1 MIIKRGV
8 KIQLLVFAVITVLT
22 MAYTLVN
29 IIGIGQGV
37 LDLRYKVYV
46 DLSDSG
52 GIFSNAEVTY
62 RGVTVGR
69 VGPLHLTQN
78 GVRVE
83 LRIDRGKKVPA
94 NGVQAYVLNRSG
106 VGEQYVDLRPA
117 GNGPS
122 LKNGDVIQRDHT
134 HLPVQT
140 YELLHNV
147 DALVRTVNPK
157 DLGTVIDELDKG
169 LSGTGPDLQALL
181 DSNKRILDA
190 LNATLPET
198 IQLLNNGRTVLDTQV
213 DEGPTFRQFSH
224 DLASLTAELKNDD
237 KNVRSVLNTT
247 PGTLDQ
253 ANDLFDQIEPT
264 LPTLLANGSVIGQV
278 LTSRSTQLRQMLV
291 TYPLIVGGA
300 FTAAPGD
307 GTVHFGVELNV
318 NAPPVCT
325 KGYESTRVRYPQD
338 TRPASVNPKASCKL
352 PKNSPTAVRGS
363 RNAPPAAPYPALP
376 PGATSGAGFPYER
389 SYAGQA
395 GSGSADQ
402 SSGQGSSG
410 QGSSGGAAKQASS
423 SQQSAG
429 TGQASTPGLQ
439 TLFVTGYDPRTR
451 VYVGPD
457 GKRYRLGK
465 VSQLTGDASWQ
476 TLLLSPIV
484 G

>member
-8 KIQLLVFAVITVLT
+8 KIQLLIFAVITVVT
-22 MAYTLVN
+22 MAYTAVN
-29 IIGIGQGV
+29 IIGLGQGV

-46 DLSDSG
+46 DLADSG
-52 GIFSNAEVTY
+52 GIFQNAEVTY
-62 RGVTVGR
+62 RGVSVGR
-69 VGPLHLTQN
+69 VGPLHLTTN

-83 LRIDRGKKVPA
+83 LRINRDQRVPA
-94 NGVQAYVLNRSG
+94 NGVQAYILNRSG

-117 GNGPS
+117 GNGRS
-122 LKNGDVIQRDHT
+122 LKNGDVIHLDHT

-169 LSGTGPDLQALL
+169 LSGTGPDLQSLL
-181 DSNKRILDA
+181 DSNKKILDA
-190 LNATLPET
+190 LDATYPET

-213 DEGPTFRQFSH
+213 DEGATFREFSH
-224 DLASLTAELKNDD
+224 NLASLTTELKKGDGD
-237 KNVRSVLNTT
+237 IRTLLNTT
-247 PGTLDQ
+247 PGALDQ
-253 ANDLFDQIEPT
+253 GNDLFNRLEPT

-278 LTSRSTQLRQMLV
+278 LTSRYPALRQMLV
-291 TYPLIVGGA
+291 TYPLIVGGT

-307 GTVHFGVELNV
+307 GTVHFGVELNS

-338 TRPASVNPKASCKL
+338 TRPASINPKASCKA
-352 PKNSPTAVRGS
+352 PKNAPTAVRGS
-363 RNAPPAAPYPALP
+363 RNAPKALPYPQLP

-389 SYAGQA
+389 SY
-395 GSGSADQ
+395 SAQ
-402 SSGQGSSG
+402 STGQGSSD
-410 QGSSGGAAKQASS
+410 AA
-423 SQQSAG
+423 QQTS
-429 TGQASTPGLQ
+429 TGQSPVVGQSSPSGLQ
-439 TLFVTGYDPRTR
+439 TLFITGYDPRTR

-457 GKRYRLGK
+457 GNHYRLGK

>member
-8 KIQLLVFAVITVLT
+8 KVQLLIFAIITVVS
-22 MAYTLVN
+22 MAYTAVN
-29 IIGIGQGV
+29 IIGLGQGV

-46 DLSDSG
+46 DLADSG
-52 GIFSNAEVTY
+52 GIFQNAEVTY

-69 VGPLHLTQN
+69 VGPLHLTTN

-83 LRIDRGKKVPA
+83 LRINRGRKVPA
-94 NGVQAYVLNRSG
+94 NDVQAYILNRSG

-117 GNGPS
+117 GNGRS
-122 LKNGDVIQRDHT
+122 LKNGDVIPRGHT

-169 LSGTGPDLQALL
+169 LSGTGPDLQSLL
-181 DSNKRILDA
+181 DSNKKILDA
-190 LNATLPET
+190 LDATYPET

-213 DEGPTFRQFSH
+213 DEGATFRDFSH
-224 DLASLTAELKNDD
+224 NLASLTTELKKGDGD
-237 KNVRSVLNTT
+237 IRTLLDTT
-247 PGTLDQ
+247 PGALDQ
-253 ANDLFDQIEPT
+253 GNDLFDRLEPT

-278 LTSRSTQLRQMLV
+278 LTSRYPALRQMLV
-291 TYPLIVGGA
+291 TYPLIVGGT

-307 GTVHFGVELNV
+307 GTVHFGVELNL
-318 NAPPVCT
+318 NSPPVCT
-325 KGYESTRVRYPQD
+325 KGYEGTRVRYPQD
-338 TRPASVNPKASCKL
+338 TRPASINPNASCKA
-352 PKNSPTAVRGS
+352 PKNAPTDVRGS
-363 RNAPPAAPYPALP
+363 RNAPKPLPYPQLP
-376 PGATSGAGFPYER
+376 AGATSGAGFPYER
-389 SYAGQA
+389 SY
-395 GSGSADQ
+395 SA
-402 SSGQGSSG
+402 
-410 QGSSGGAAKQASS
+410 
-423 SQQSAG
+423 QSAG
-429 TGQASTPGLQ
+429 QDSSDAAQQTSAGQSSAAGQSSPSGLQ
-439 TLFVTGYDPRTR
+439 TLFITGYDPRTR

-457 GKRYRLGK
+457 GKQYRLGK

>member
-1 MIIKRGV
+1 VIIKRGV
-8 KIQLLVFAVITVLT
+8 KIQLVIFAIITVVT
-22 MAYTLVN
+22 MAYTAVN
-29 IIGIGQGV
+29 IIGLGQGV
-37 LDLRYKVYV
+37 LDLRYKVYL
-46 DLSDSG
+46 DLADSG

-69 VGPLHLTQN
+69 VGPLHLTTG
-78 GVRVE
+78 GVRAE

-122 LKNGDVIQRDHT
+122 LKNGDVIPRDHT

-169 LSGTGPDLQALL
+169 LSGTGADLQSLL
-181 DSNKRILDA
+181 DSNKRILEA
-190 LNATLPET
+190 LNASYPET
-198 IQLLNNGRTVLDTQV
+198 IQLLDNGRTVLDTQV
-213 DEGPTFRQFSH
+213 DLGPTFRQFSH
-224 DLASLTAELKNDD
+224 DLASLTTELKHGDGD
-237 KNVRSVLNTT
+237 IRSLLDTT
-247 PGTLDQ
+247 PSALDQ
-253 ANDLFDQIEPT
+253 GNDLFERLEPT

-278 LTSRSTQLRQMLV
+278 LTSRYPQLRQMLV

-300 FTAAPGD
+300 FTVAPGD
-307 GTVHFGVELNV
+307 GTVHFGVELNL
-318 NAPPVCT
+318 NSPPVCT

-338 TRPASVNPKASCKL
+338 TRPASVNPKAWCKL
-352 PKNSPTAVRGS
+352 PKNSPSDVRGS
-363 RNAPPAAPYPALP
+363 RNAPPPDPYPQLP

-389 SYAGQA
+389 SYGGPSSKSDSES
-395 GSGSADQ
+395 GSGD
-402 SSGQGSSG
+402 
-410 QGSSGGAAKQASS
+410 AAQ
-423 SQQSAG
+423 
-429 TGQASTPGLQ
+429 QASTRQGTGPSGLQ

>member
-8 KIQLLVFAVITVLT
+8 KIQLLIFAVITAVT
-22 MAYTLVN
+22 MTYTLVN

-37 LDLRYKVYV
+37 LDLRYKVYL
-46 DLSDSG
+46 DMADSG
-52 GIFSNAEVTY
+52 GIFQNAEVTY

-69 VGPLHLTQN
+69 VGPLKLTDD

-83 LRIDRGKKVPA
+83 LRIDRGRKVPA
-94 NGVQAYVLNRSG
+94 AGVQAYVLNRSG

-117 GNGPS
+117 AMGPP
-122 LKNGDVIQRDHT
+122 LKDGATIARDHT

-147 DALVRTVNPK
+147 DALVRTVNPQ

-169 LSGTGPDLQALL
+169 LSGTGPDLQSLL

-190 LNATLPET
+190 LDRTYPET

-213 DEGPTFRQFSH
+213 DEAPTFREFSH
-224 DLASLTAELKNDD
+224 NLASLTGELKNGDGD
-237 KNVRSVLNTT
+237 IRSLLNTT
-247 PGTLDQ
+247 PGALDQ
-253 ANDLFDQIEPT
+253 GNDLFERLEPT
-264 LPTLLANGSVIGQV
+264 LPTLLANGAVTGQV
-278 LTSRSTQLRQMLV
+278 LSSRAPQLRQMLI

-307 GTVHFGVELNV
+307 GTVHFGLELNF
-318 NAPPVCT
+318 NSPPVCT

-338 TRPASVNPKASCKL
+338 TRPASANPKASCKL
-352 PKNSPTAVRGS
+352 DKNSPSDVRGS
-363 RNAPPAAPYPALP
+363 RNAPKALPYPQLP
-376 PGATSGAGFPYER
+376 PGATSGAGFPYEHR
-389 SYAGQA
+389 YTNPVPDQGGSDDGKASKSGSDVARQTSAGQTA
-395 GSGSADQ
+395 GAGE
-402 SSGQGSSG
+402 SSPS
-410 QGSSGGAAKQASS
+410 
-423 SQQSAG
+423 
-429 TGQASTPGLQ
+429 GLQ

-451 VYVGPD
+451 VYMGPD

-476 TLLLSPIV
+476 TFLLSPIV

>member
-37 LDLRYKVYV
+37 LDLRYRVYV
-46 DLSDSG
+46 DLADSG
-52 GIFSNAEVTY
+52 GIFSGAEVTY

-69 VGPLHLTQN
+69 VGPLRLTKN

-83 LRIDRGKKVPA
+83 LRIDRGRKVPA
-94 NGVQAYVLNRSG
+94 DNVQAYVLNRSG

-122 LKNGDVIQRDHT
+122 LKDGSVIPVSQT

-140 YELLHNV
+140 YELLRNV
-147 DALVRTVNPK
+147 DALVRTVDPQ

-169 LSGTGPDLQALL
+169 LTGTGPDLQSLL
-181 DSNKRILDA
+181 DSNKKILEA
-190 LNATLPET
+190 LNASYPET

-224 DLASLTAELKNDD
+224 DLASLTGELKHDD
-237 KNVRSVLNTT
+237 GNLRSVLNTT

-253 ANDLFDQIEPT
+253 ASDLFDRIEPT

-291 TYPLIVGGA
+291 MYPLIVGAA
-300 FTAAPGD
+300 FTVAPGD
-307 GTVHFGVELNV
+307 GTVHFGLELNL

-325 KGYESTRVRYPQD
+325 KGYENTRVRYPQD

-352 PKNSPTAVRGS
+352 PKNSPQAVRGS
-363 RNAPPAAPYPALP
+363 RNAPPAAPYPKLP
-376 PGATSGAGFPYER
+376 AGATAGAGFPYER
-389 SYAGQA
+389 TYTPPSSSSPDA
-395 GSGSADQ
+395 ADQ
-402 SSGQGSSG
+402 ASAPQSP
-410 QGSSGGAAKQASS
+410 GASNGA
-423 SQQSAG
+423 QSAS
-429 TGQASTPGLQ
+429 QLQ

-457 GKRYRLGK
+457 GKQYRLGK

>member
-1 MIIKRGV
+1 
-8 KIQLLVFAVITVLT
+8 
-22 MAYTLVN
+22 
-29 IIGIGQGV
+29 
-37 LDLRYKVYV
+37 
-46 DLSDSG
+46 
-52 GIFSNAEVTY
+52 
-62 RGVTVGR
+62 
-69 VGPLHLTQN
+69 
-78 GVRVE
+78 
-83 LRIDRGKKVPA
+83 
-94 NGVQAYVLNRSG
+94 
-106 VGEQYVDLRPA
+106 
-117 GNGPS
+117 
-122 LKNGDVIQRDHT
+122 
-134 HLPVQT
+134 VQT

-147 DALVRTVNPK
+147 DALVRTVNPQ

-169 LSGTGPDLQALL
+169 LSGTGPDLQSLL
-181 DSNKRILDA
+181 DSNKHILDA

-198 IQLLNNGRTVLDTQV
+198 IALLDNGRTVLDTQV

-224 DLASLTAELKNDD
+224 DLASLTSELKHDD
-237 KNVRSVLNTT
+237 GDVRSVLNTT

-253 ANDLFDQIEPT
+253 ANDLFERLEPT

-300 FTAAPGD
+300 FTVAPGD
-307 GTVHFGVELNV
+307 GTVHFGVELNL

-352 PKNSPTAVRGS
+352 PKNAPSAVRGS

-376 PGATSGAGFPYER
+376 PGATDGAGFPYER
-389 SYAGQA
+389 GYGGQA
-395 GSGSADQ
+395 GGQASDASGDAT
-402 SSGQGSSG
+402 
-410 QGSSGGAAKQASS
+410 KQASS
-423 SQQSAG
+423 QQAPGS
-429 TGQASTPGLQ
+429 GQAASSGLQ
-439 TLFVTGYDPRTR
+439 TLFITGYDPRTR

-465 VSQLTGDASWQ
+465 VSQLTGDGSWQ

>member
-1 MIIKRGV
+1 VIIKRGV
-8 KIQLLVFAVITVLT
+8 KIQLFVFAVITVLT
-22 MAYTLVN
+22 MAYTAVN
-29 IIGIGQGV
+29 IIGLGQGV

-46 DLSDSG
+46 DLADSG

-69 VGPLHLTQN
+69 VGPLHLTRD

-140 YELLHNV
+140 YELLQNV

-157 DLGTVIDELDKG
+157 DLGTVVDELDKG
-169 LSGTGPDLQALL
+169 LSGTAPDLQALL

-190 LNATLPET
+190 LNNTYPET

-213 DEGPTFRQFSH
+213 DEGPTFKEFSR
-224 DLASLTAELKNDD
+224 DLASLTSELKHDD
-237 KNVRSVLNTT
+237 GDVRSVLNTT

-253 ANDLFDQIEPT
+253 ANDLFERIEPT

-278 LTSRSTQLRQMLV
+278 LTSRYTQLRQMLV

-300 FTAAPGD
+300 FTVAPGD
-307 GTVHFGVELNV
+307 GTVHFGVELNL

-352 PKNSPTAVRGS
+352 PKNSPSAVRGS
-363 RNAPPAAPYPALP
+363 RNAPPPGPYPTLP
-376 PGATSGAGFPYER
+376 AGATSGAGFPYER
-389 SYAGQA
+389 SHAGGGDA
-395 GSGSADQ
+395 GS
-402 SSGQGSSG
+402 SSD
-410 QGSSGGAAKQASS
+410 AAKQASS
-423 SQQSAG
+423 RQS
-429 TGQASTPGLQ
+429 TGGGQPSSSSSSSSSELQ

>member
-1 MIIKRGV
+1 VIIKRGV
-8 KIQLLVFAVITVLT
+8 KIQLLIFAVITVLT
-22 MAYTLVN
+22 MAYTAVN
-29 IIGIGQGV
+29 IIGLGQGV

-46 DLSDSG
+46 DLADSG

-69 VGPLHLTQN
+69 VGPLHLTRD

-94 NGVQAYVLNRSG
+94 NGVQAWILNRSG

-122 LKNGDVIQRDHT
+122 LKDGDVIARDHT
-134 HLPVQT
+134 HPPVQT

-169 LSGTGPDLQALL
+169 LSGTGPDLQSLL
-181 DSNKRILDA
+181 DSNKRILEA
-190 LNATLPET
+190 LNATYPET
-198 IQLLNNGRTVLDTQV
+198 IALLNNGRTVLDTQV
-213 DEGPTFRQFSH
+213 QLGPTFRQFSH
-224 DLASLTAELKNDD
+224 DLASLTTEIKNGDGD
-237 KNVRSVLNTT
+237 VRSLLNTT
-247 PGTLDQ
+247 PEALDQ
-253 ANDLFDQIEPT
+253 GNDLFERLEPT

-278 LTSRSTQLRQMLV
+278 LTSRTSQLRQMLV

-338 TRPASVNPKASCKL
+338 TRPASANPKAYCKL
-352 PKNSPTAVRGS
+352 PKDSPTDVRGS
-363 RNAPPAAPYPALP
+363 RNAPPAAPYPTLP

-389 SYAGQA
+389 SYTSQTSDK
-395 GSGSADQ
+395 GSTAD
-402 SSGQGSSG
+402 QGSSG
-410 QGSSGGAAKQASS
+410 DQGTSGGSGTSS
-423 SQQSAG
+423 SPPSTGAQSPSG
-429 TGQASTPGLQ
+429 GLQ

-451 VYVGPD
+451 VYTGPD

>member
-8 KIQLLVFAVITVLT
+8 KIQLLVFAVITALT

-37 LDLRYKVYV
+37 LDLRYRVYV
-46 DLSDSG
+46 DLADSG
-52 GIFSNAEVTY
+52 GIFTNAEVTY

-69 VGPLHLTQN
+69 VGPLRLTKN

-83 LRIDRGKKVPA
+83 LRIDRSKKVPA
-94 NGVQAYVLNRSG
+94 NNVQAYVLNRSG

-122 LKNGDVIQRDHT
+122 LKDGSVIPVSQT

-147 DALVRTVNPK
+147 DALVRTVNPQ
-157 DLGTVIDELDKG
+157 DLGTVIDELDRG
-169 LSGTGPDLQALL
+169 LSGTGPDLQSLL
-181 DSNKRILDA
+181 DSNKRILEA
-190 LNATLPET
+190 LNATYPET

-224 DLASLTAELKNDD
+224 DLASLTSELKHDD
-237 KNVRSVLNTT
+237 GTVRSVLNTA

-253 ANDLFDQIEPT
+253 ADDLFDRIEPT
-264 LPTLLANGSVIGQV
+264 LPTLLANGSVVGQV

-291 TYPLIVGGA
+291 TYPLIVGSA
-300 FTAAPGD
+300 FTVAPGD
-307 GTVHFGVELNV
+307 GTVHFGLELNL

-325 KGYESTRVRYPQD
+325 KGYENTRVRYPQD
-338 TRPASVNPKASCKL
+338 TRPASINPKASCKL
-352 PKNSPTAVRGS
+352 PKNSTTAVRGS
-363 RNAPPAAPYPALP
+363 RNAPPAGPYPKLP
-376 PGATSGAGFPYER
+376 AGATAGAGFPYER
-389 SYAGQA
+389 SYS
-395 GSGSADQ
+395 SGS
-402 SSGQGSSG
+402 SSSS
-410 QGSSGGAAKQASS
+410 SSDAAKQASARQS
-423 SQQSAG
+423 PGASDGAQSAS
-429 TGQASTPGLQ
+429 QLQ
-439 TLFVTGYDPRTR
+439 TLFVSGYDPRTR

-457 GKRYRLGK
+457 GKQYRLGK

>member
-8 KIQLLVFAVITVLT
+8 KIQLFVFAVITVLT
-22 MAYTLVN
+22 MAYTAVN
-29 IIGIGQGV
+29 IIGLGQGV

-46 DLSDSG
+46 DLADSG

-69 VGPLHLTQN
+69 VGPLHLTRD

-140 YELLHNV
+140 YELLQNV

-157 DLGTVIDELDKG
+157 DLGTVVDELDKG
-169 LSGTGPDLQALL
+169 LSGTAPDLQALL

-190 LNATLPET
+190 LNNTYPET

-213 DEGPTFRQFSH
+213 DEGPTFKEFSR
-224 DLASLTAELKNDD
+224 DLASLTSELKHDD
-237 KNVRSVLNTT
+237 GDVRSVLNTT

-253 ANDLFDQIEPT
+253 ANDLFERIEPT

-278 LTSRSTQLRQMLV
+278 LTSRYTQLRQMLV

-300 FTAAPGD
+300 FTVAPGD
-307 GTVHFGVELNV
+307 GTVHFGVELNL

-352 PKNSPTAVRGS
+352 PKNSPSAVRGS
-363 RNAPPAAPYPALP
+363 RNAPPPGPYPTLP
-376 PGATSGAGFPYER
+376 AGATSGAGFPYER
-389 SYAGQA
+389 SHAGGGDA
-395 GSGSADQ
+395 GS
-402 SSGQGSSG
+402 SSD
-410 QGSSGGAAKQASS
+410 AAKQASS
-423 SQQSAG
+423 RQS
-429 TGQASTPGLQ
+429 TGGGQPSSSSSSSSSELQ

>member
-8 KIQLLVFAVITVLT
+8 KIQLLVFAVITALT

-37 LDLRYKVYV
+37 LDLRYRVYV
-46 DLSDSG
+46 DLADSG
-52 GIFSNAEVTY
+52 GIFSGAEVTY

-69 VGPLHLTQN
+69 VGPLKLTHD

-94 NGVQAYVLNRSG
+94 NGVQAYILNRSG

-122 LKNGDVIQRDHT
+122 LKDRSVIPRAQT

-147 DALVRTVNPK
+147 DALVRTVDPQ

-169 LSGTGPDLQALL
+169 LSGTGPDLQSLL
-181 DSNKRILDA
+181 DSNKRILQA
-190 LNATLPET
+190 LNDTYPET
-198 IQLLNNGRTVLDTQV
+198 IALLHNGRTVLDTQV
-213 DEGPTFRQFSH
+213 DEGPTFRRFSH
-224 DLASLTAELKNDD
+224 DLAALTGELKHDD
-237 KNVRSVLNTT
+237 GTVRSVLNTT

-253 ANDLFDQIEPT
+253 ADDLFERIEPT
-264 LPTLLANGSVIGQV
+264 LPTLLANGSVVGQV
-278 LTSRSTQLRQMLV
+278 LTSRYTQLRQMLV

-300 FTAAPGD
+300 FTVAPGD

-325 KGYESTRVRYPQD
+325 KGYEGTKVRYPQD
-338 TRPASVNPKASCKL
+338 TRPASINPKASCKL
-352 PKNSPTAVRGS
+352 PKNAPTAVRGS
-363 RNAPPAAPYPALP
+363 RNAPPAGPYPRLP
-376 PGATSGAGFPYER
+376 AGATAGAGFPYER
-389 SYAGQA
+389 SYSGSSSAAQQTSSRSSSGSSSSA
-395 GSGSADQ
+395 GS
-402 SSGQGSSG
+402 
-410 QGSSGGAAKQASS
+410 AS
-423 SQQSAG
+423 Q
-429 TGQASTPGLQ
+429 LQ
-439 TLFVTGYDPRTR
+439 TLFVTGYDPQTR
-451 VYVGPD
+451 VYTGPD

>member
-1 MIIKRGV
+1 VIIKRGV
-8 KIQLLVFAVITVLT
+8 KIQLVVFAVITVLT
-22 MAYTLVN
+22 MAYTAVN

-37 LDLRYKVYV
+37 LDLRYKVYL
-46 DLSDSG
+46 DLADSG

-62 RGVTVGR
+62 RGVSVGR
-69 VGPLHLTQN
+69 VGPLRLTGD

-83 LRIDRGKKVPA
+83 LRIDRGRKIPD
-94 NGVQAYVLNRSG
+94 NDVQAYVLNRSG

-117 GNGPS
+117 GKGAPMRNGETIPRS
-122 LKNGDVIQRDHT
+122 RT

-147 DALVRTVNPK
+147 DALIRTVNPK

-181 DSNKRILDA
+181 DSNKRIIEALDK
-190 LNATLPET
+190 TYPET
-198 IQLLNNGRTVLDTQV
+198 IALLNNGRTVLDTQV
-213 DEGPTFRQFSH
+213 DEGPTFKRFSH
-224 DLASLTAELKNDD
+224 DLASLTTEIKNGDHD
-237 KNVRSVLNTT
+237 LRSVLNTT

-253 ANDLFDQIEPT
+253 GNDLFERLEPT
-264 LPTLLANGSVIGQV
+264 LPTLLANGSVVGQV
-278 LTSRSTQLRQMLV
+278 LTSRSSQLRTMLI

-307 GTVHFGVELNV
+307 GTVHFGVELNL

-363 RNAPPAAPYPALP
+363 RNAPKAAPYPVLP
-376 PGATSGAGFPYER
+376 AGATSGAGFPYER
-389 SYAGQA
+389 SYSNPDEQDS
-395 GSGSADQ
+395 SGSAAKEASAGQ
-402 SSGQGSSG
+402 SGETQT
-410 QGSSGGAAKQASS
+410 SS
-423 SQQSAG
+423 S
-429 TGQASTPGLQ
+429 GLQ

>member
-8 KIQLLVFAVITVLT
+8 KIQLLVFAVITVVT

-37 LDLRYKVYV
+37 LDLRYRVYV
-46 DLSDSG
+46 DLADSG
-52 GIFSNAEVTY
+52 GIFTNAEVTY

-69 VGPLHLTQN
+69 VGPLHLEKD

-106 VGEQYVDLRPA
+106 VGEQYMDLRPA

-122 LKNGDVIQRDHT
+122 LKDGSVIPRAQT

-147 DALVRTVNPK
+147 DALVRTVNPQ

-169 LSGTGPDLQALL
+169 LSGTGPDLQSLL
-181 DSNKRILDA
+181 DSNKQILDA
-190 LNATLPET
+190 LNASYPET
-198 IQLLNNGRTVLDTQV
+198 IALLDNGRTVLDTQV

-224 DLASLTAELKNDD
+224 DLASLTGELKHDD
-237 KNVRSVLNTT
+237 GTVRSVLNTT

-253 ANDLFDQIEPT
+253 ANDLFTRIEPT

-278 LTSRSTQLRQMLV
+278 LTSRYTQLRQMLV

-325 KGYESTRVRYPQD
+325 KGYEGTRVRYPQD
-338 TRPASVNPKASCKL
+338 TRPASINPKASCKVA
-352 PKNSPTAVRGS
+352 KNSPTAVRGS
-363 RNAPPAAPYPALP
+363 RNAPPAAPYPRLP
-376 PGATSGAGFPYER
+376 AGATAGAGFPYER
-389 SYAGQA
+389 SYG
-395 GSGSADQ
+395 G
-402 SSGQGSSG
+402 GSS
-410 QGSSGGAAKQASS
+410 SAASQASS
-423 SQQSAG
+423 SSSSSGG
-429 TGQASTPGLQ
+429 TSSGGGAASQLQ
-439 TLFVTGYDPRTR
+439 TLFITGYDPQTR
-451 VYVGPD
+451 VYTGPD

>member
-1 MIIKRGV
+1 VIIKRGV

-22 MAYTLVN
+22 MAYTAVN
-29 IIGIGQGV
+29 IIGLGQGV
-37 LDLRYKVYV
+37 LDLRYKVYL
-46 DLSDSG
+46 DLADSG
-52 GIFSNAEVTY
+52 GIFQNAEVTY

-69 VGPLHLTQN
+69 VGPLHLTGD

-83 LRIDRGKKVPA
+83 LRIDRGRKVPA

-122 LKNGDVIQRDHT
+122 LKNGDTIPRAHT

-147 DALVRTVNPK
+147 DALIRTVDPK
-157 DLGTVIDELDKG
+157 DLGVVIDELDKG
-169 LSGTGPDLQALL
+169 LSGTGPDLQSLI
-181 DSNKRILDA
+181 DSNKHILDA
-190 LNATLPET
+190 LNATYPET

-224 DLASLTAELKNDD
+224 DLASLTSELKHDD
-237 KNVRSVLNTT
+237 GDVRSVLNTT
-247 PGTLDQ
+247 PSALDQ
-253 ANDLFDQIEPT
+253 GNDLFERLEPT

-278 LTSRSTQLRQMLV
+278 LTSRYTQLRQMLV

-300 FTAAPGD
+300 FTVAPGD
-307 GTVHFGVELNV
+307 GTLHFGVELND

-325 KGYESTRVRYPQD
+325 KGYESTKVRYPQD
-338 TRPASVNPKASCKL
+338 TRPATVNPKASCKL
-352 PKNSPTAVRGS
+352 PKNSATDVRGS
-363 RNAPPAAPYPALP
+363 RNAPPASPYPSLP
-376 PGATSGAGFPYER
+376 PGATDGAGFPYER
-389 SYAGQA
+389 SY
-395 GSGSADQ
+395 SD
-402 SSGQGSSG
+402 GSSSE
-410 QGSSGGAAKQASS
+410 SSSSSAAQQTS
-423 SQQSAG
+423 SQQSDG
-429 TGQASTPGLQ
+429 NGQTSSSGLQ
-439 TLFVTGYDPRTR
+439 TLFITGYDPRTR

>member
-1 MIIKRGV
+1 
-8 KIQLLVFAVITVLT
+8 
-22 MAYTLVN
+22 
-29 IIGIGQGV
+29 
-37 LDLRYKVYV
+37 
-46 DLSDSG
+46 
-52 GIFSNAEVTY
+52 
-62 RGVTVGR
+62 
-69 VGPLHLTQN
+69 
-78 GVRVE
+78 
-83 LRIDRGKKVPA
+83 VPA

-122 LKNGDVIQRDHT
+122 LKDGSVIRRDHT

-157 DLGTVIDELDKG
+157 DLGTVINELDKG
-169 LSGTGPDLQALL
+169 LSGTGPDLQSLL

-198 IQLLNNGRTVLDTQV
+198 IALLDNGRTVLDTQV
-213 DEGPTFRQFSH
+213 DEGPTFRRFSH
-224 DLASLTAELKNDD
+224 DLASLTSELKHDD
-237 KNVRSVLNTT
+237 GNVRSVLNTT

-253 ANDLFDQIEPT
+253 ANDLFERLEPT

-278 LTSRSTQLRQMLV
+278 LTSRYTQLRQMLV

-352 PKNSPTAVRGS
+352 PKNAPSAVRGS

-376 PGATSGAGFPYER
+376 SGATAGAGFPYER
-389 SYAGQA
+389 AYAG
-395 GSGSADQ
+395 GPGDRPADKW
-402 SSGQGSSG
+402 SSGD
-410 QGSSGGAAKQASS
+410 AAKQASS
-423 SQQSAG
+423 SQAPGS
-429 TGQASTPGLQ
+429 GQAASSGLQ
-439 TLFVTGYDPRTR
+439 TLFITGYDPRTR

-465 VSQLTGDASWQ
+465 VSQLTGDGSWQ